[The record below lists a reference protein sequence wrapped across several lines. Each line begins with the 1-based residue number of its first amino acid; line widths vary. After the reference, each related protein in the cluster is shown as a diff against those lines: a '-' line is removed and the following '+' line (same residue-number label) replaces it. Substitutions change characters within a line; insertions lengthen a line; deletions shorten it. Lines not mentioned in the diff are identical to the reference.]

1 MCLSAYFGVTRTAL
15 FSSNSTSPVSINASA
30 IFEAV
35 LAKVSLSFS
44 KRLIVIGSV
53 PANAAKSLVESFNP
67 ARAILHWIDVRLPI
81 KNIIYC
87 CVNKIYALSSIVV
100 ILLHELIYMTNT
112 TAIGFERLNKISDSA
127 TQVEAIA
134 RALEHVPSVSEPS
147 LADLAD
153 ALAIQSEALR
163 GLVDTL
169 AIEHGDSAERS
180 LPIFLEQLQLTR
192 EAALALNNP
201 VKGIAYTLTTLT
213 ISLLDN
219 IKNDLDLQ
227 QLELD

>member
-1 MCLSAYFGVTRTAL
+1 MCRSYEPMFFSLSEALTSDLIASEREGKPGCFARQASMAAISAGDMTSWTRFV
-15 FSSNSTSPVSINASA
+15 FSSASDIATFSHKQYISKIHNLCKLCNLCILYLLKSEIVEKMRKA
-30 IFEAV
+30 IPSFE
-35 LAKVSLSFS
+35 
-44 KRLIVIGSV
+44 
-53 PANAAKSLVESFNP
+53 
-67 ARAILHWIDVRLPI
+67 
-81 KNIIYC
+81 
-87 CVNKIYALSSIVV
+87 
-100 ILLHELIYMTNT
+100 LLNQV
-112 TAIGFERLNKISDSA
+112 SDSA

-134 RALEHVPSVSEPS
+134 RALSHVPSVSKPPLS
-147 LADLAD
+147 DLAD

-192 EAALALNNP
+192 EAALALNDP